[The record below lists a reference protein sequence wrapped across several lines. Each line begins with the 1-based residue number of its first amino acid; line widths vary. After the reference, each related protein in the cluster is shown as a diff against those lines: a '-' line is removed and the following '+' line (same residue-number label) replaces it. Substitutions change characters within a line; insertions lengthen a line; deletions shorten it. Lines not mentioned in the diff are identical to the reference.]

1 MAECKTG
8 SESCVMNN
16 QQLEYF
22 HKLLIWQRRQAT
34 EDLRAGRTT
43 ALEADD
49 SEEDIGEMSELD
61 LNRLAALELATR
73 QSHLIQDI
81 DDALGRIE
89 NGTYGQ
95 CVRCGKPLYK
105 ERLKVIPTA
114 KYGPKCQ
121 ATIEAAQRIET
132 PTI

>member
-1 MAECKTG
+1 
-8 SESCVMNN
+8 MNK
-16 QQLEYF
+16 QKLEYF

-34 EDLRAGRTT
+34 EDLRTDRIT
-43 ALEADD
+43 AREGDD
-49 SEEDIGEMSELD
+49 GVEDIGEMSELD
-61 LNRLAALELATR
+61 LNRSVALELATR
-73 QSHLIQDI
+73 QPHLIQDI

-105 ERLKVIPTA
+105 ERLEAMPTA

-121 ATIEAAQRIET
+121 AAIEAAQRIET